1 MLLRPRQLKSGKVSG
16 PLIAWETEPFAI
28 TWRELGLILVKTAA
42 ASPQPFG
49 PTECSRHAARCLAG
63 EQTRVAWE
71 ERPATAAAI
80 VPVSCGIGL
89 VTTVTKTVNVKQ
101 SKVEREG

>member
-1 MLLRPRQLKSGKVSG
+1 
-16 PLIAWETEPFAI
+16 
-28 TWRELGLILVKTAA
+28 LGLILVKTAA

-71 ERPATAAAI
+71 ERPATAAAM